1 MRRSSN
7 RAFSVSLALMA
18 SVAFASC
25 SDANEPDLFLVLA
38 PSTMTLQ
45 ACQERLVSAS
55 VSQSNASTI
64 VFQSS
69 NATIATVS
77 ASGTV
82 RGVKA
87 GSTRVHAWLADN
99 QAVRDSSDVTVAGS
113 ACP

>member
-1 MRRSSN
+1 MPRSL
-7 RAFSVSLALMA
+7 RTVFVALAA
-18 SVAFASC
+18 TTAASC
-25 SDANEPDLFLVLA
+25 SNDSASPDLFLVLA
-38 PSTMTLQ
+38 PATMTLQ

-55 VSQSNASTI
+55 VSRTNASQI

-69 NATIATVS
+69 DPTIATIS

-87 GSTRVHAWLADN
+87 GSTRVHAWLADD
-99 QAVRDSSDVTVAGS
+99 QLVRDSTDVTVAGS